1 MPKGLDIHGARA
13 VIAVFEEGNYTR
25 AARREKV
32 TQPAITQQIAR
43 LEADMGIQLFVH
55 VHHRMQPTHAC
66 ERILPLLRKL
76 VELADLATSLAHA
89 VHRGNDH
96 LFRLAYTPYVNYS
109 DLAEIISTYDDHFP
123 LGSLDLLSHYTAQ
136 AVDHV
141 LDGKADA
148 AIVSLPVQH
157 ADLKMR
163 ILAREHL
170 HLCLPAAHPLAAQ
183 KTISLSEV
191 NDQAFIWV
199 QESYHPEFY
208 RDLMRKLDRGGYK
221 NQKVFFVSTL
231 AEVTFSV
238 QRGLGFAL
246 LRESSYPGEGL
257 KLVPIE
263 GTEIEVTTAY
273 IYHAQNQWLPLKAF
287 SEALARTFTKRQ
299 RPRQRALP
307 FKARPTK
314 SSLLTPAA

>member
-1 MPKGLDIHGARA
+1 MAKGLDVHSAKA
-13 VIAVFEEGNYTR
+13 VIAVCEEGNYSR
-25 AARREKV
+25 AARRERV

-55 VHHRMQPTHAC
+55 IHHRMQPTHAC
-66 ERILPLLRKL
+66 TKILPLLRKI
-76 VELADLATSLAHA
+76 VELAHLAERLAQT
-89 VHRGNDH
+89 VHSGNDH

-109 DLAEIISTYDDHFP
+109 DLAEIITTYDDHFP
-123 LGSLDLLSHYTAQ
+123 LGSLELLSHYTAQ

-141 LDGKADA
+141 LDGSADG

-170 HLCLPAAHPLAAQ
+170 HICLPAEHALASRKSIALADLNQ
-183 KTISLSEV
+183 
-191 NDQAFIWV
+191 QAFIWV

-208 RDLMRKLDRGGYK
+208 RDLMRKLDRGGYRD
-221 NQKVFFVSTL
+221 QKVFFVSTL

-238 QRGLGFAL
+238 LRGLGFAL
-246 LRESSYPGEGL
+246 LRESSYPGEGM
-257 KLVPIE
+257 KLLPIE
-263 GTEIEVTTAY
+263 NTEIEVTTAY
-273 IYHAQNQWLPLKAF
+273 IYHAQNQWAPLKAF
-287 SEALARTFTKRQ
+287 SEALAHTFTKRQ

-307 FKARPTK
+307 FKTHRNNTRAD
-314 SSLLTPAA
+314 AA